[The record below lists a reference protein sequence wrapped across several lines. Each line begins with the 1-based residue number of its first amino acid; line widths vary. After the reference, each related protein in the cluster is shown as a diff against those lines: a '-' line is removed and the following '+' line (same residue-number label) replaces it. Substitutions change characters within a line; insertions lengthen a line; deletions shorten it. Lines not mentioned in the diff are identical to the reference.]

1 VPIVNHEATDHAAD
15 HGGIAGESAAAP
27 RPVRQTLTVA
37 AAAHDRGQPDI
48 VKDIIAKRIIEI
60 GKTGERDAKRICE
73 RAMLDLGLR
82 GK

>member
-1 VPIVNHEATDHAAD
+1 MVRIMGEAYDMVCK
-15 HGGIAGESAAAP
+15 E
-27 RPVRQTLTVA
+27 L
-37 AAAHDRGQPDI
+37 HDRGQPDI